1 MRPDE
6 ARPENG
12 GVLTYLA
19 GHDSTRFD
27 PLPDEADRLR
37 LGTHPDVV
45 ARLWDELANAFAADA
60 RAVVRATPALI
71 DPSSGVIVAVGIGT
85 TYALR
90 LVPEDTAG
98 RETIHR
104 YTSVG
109 RTLDLAETFGAG
121 WVFGTWDADEADALR
136 RTAATL

>member
-6 ARPENG
+6 ARPENA
-12 GVLTYLA
+12 GVLAHLA
-19 GHDSTRFD
+19 RHDSSGVD
-27 PLPDEADRLR
+27 PSPDEADRLH

-45 ARLWDELANAFAADA
+45 ARLWDELAGAFAADA

-71 DPSSGVIVAVGIGT
+71 DPASGVIVAVGLGT

-90 LVPEDTAG
+90 LAAEDAAG

-109 RTLDLAETFGAG
+109 RTLDLAETFGPG
-121 WVFGTWDADEADALR
+121 WVFGAWDADEADALR
-136 RTAATL
+136 RAAATL

>member
-6 ARPENG
+6 ARPENA

-19 GHDSTRFD
+19 RHHSTTVD
-27 PLPDEADRLR
+27 PSPDEADRLH

-45 ARLWDELANAFAADA
+45 ARLWDELANAFSTDA
-60 RAVVRATPALI
+60 RAVVLATPVLI
-71 DPSSGVIVAVGIGT
+71 DPSSRVIVAVGLGT

-90 LVPEDTAG
+90 LGPDTAG
-98 RETIHR
+98 RETVHH

-109 RTLDLAETFGAG
+109 RTLDLTEIFGAG
-121 WVFGTWDADEADALR
+121 WVFGTWAADEVDALR